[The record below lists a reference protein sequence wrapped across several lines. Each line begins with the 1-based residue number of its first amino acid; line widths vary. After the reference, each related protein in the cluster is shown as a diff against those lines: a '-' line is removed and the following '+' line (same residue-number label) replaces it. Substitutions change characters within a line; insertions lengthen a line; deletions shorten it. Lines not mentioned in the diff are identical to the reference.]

1 MTLPFFFSVCLC
13 GNKRTLASYQLYAHL
28 GQDYSNRL
36 ISYAL
41 QLHML
46 CDKYNIQLQ

>member
-1 MTLPFFFSVCLC
+1 MTLPFFFSVCY
-13 GNKRTLASYQLYAHL
+13 GNKRTLASSQLYAHL